1 MLDSSIIGRA
11 VRYGDYPCIIDN
23 ILDYKEG
30 VVQLRITSGKCD
42 GFSFS
47 VDAWRINVGVRFMS
61 T

>member
-30 VVQLRITSGKCD
+30 VVQLSKEYRYCERWEYWKTDCIC
-42 GFSFS
+42 
-47 VDAWRINVGVRFMS
+47 VWERV
-61 T
+61 